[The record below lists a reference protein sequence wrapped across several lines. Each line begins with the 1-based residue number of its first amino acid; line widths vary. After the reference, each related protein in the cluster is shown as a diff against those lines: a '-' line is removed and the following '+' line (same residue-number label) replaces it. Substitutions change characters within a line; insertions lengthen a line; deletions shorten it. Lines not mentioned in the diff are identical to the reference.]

1 MAMRKILVC
10 SLAFIGSV
18 AAVGLV
24 TTRVPAGEDLDP
36 LKVAGD
42 THKLVLENAFV
53 RVIESKV
60 PAGKA
65 EPKHSHPHGL
75 TVYLANYSIEQ
86 KAFPEGKVT
95 KHERKFGTVAWS
107 EAIVHEVKNT
117 GTTPSH
123 AIRIELKH

>member
-1 MAMRKILVC
+1 MKRKY
-10 SLAFIGSV
+10 AY
-18 AAVGLV
+18 GLV
-24 TTRVPAGEDLDP
+24 LLAASGAAASFLTPAPAAEELDP

-75 TVYLANYSIEQ
+75 TIALADYTVET
-86 KAFPEGKVT
+86 KTFPDGKMT
-95 KHERKFGTVAWS
+95 KQDRKVGGVVWTDAM
-107 EAIVHEVKNT
+107 VHEVHNVGKT
-117 GTTPSH
+117 ASH
-123 AIRIELKH
+123 AIRIELKY